1 MASPVKQTS
10 FPRSFEWLDWLG
22 ALLAREL
29 APNSRKIRAACRMAT
44 IGTVGGG
51 LVVACHVYN
60 ELGLYLAWALV
71 GAAGPMMSPR
81 KAGALLIAQALVL
94 ALSVFMGRTLVEA
107 PWLNVAFLFIF
118 ISFSTYLGTIYRLG
132 AALILIQV
140 SSLFVFYLVPFSPQE
155 VGWFAAGAF
164 GGSAIAFG
172 VIVLFDNWL
181 WPDPAETRL
190 LESLAIAIRRTNL
203 RLRRASNYYLNGH
216 AAARPPL
223 PPPTSDLP
231 IQLTLLDHATDEGVS
246 GYHHAIL
253 LTAITIVARI
263 ELEVDRFTVT
273 VLERVPRQIRSL
285 VQSELDAAVTAVAV
299 ALDDLA
305 RELAGRIAKGMDK
318 LALPSLE
325 QAKSALD
332 ALNARV
338 LEVRPTYLRIAGSE
352 EIVNISAILDSL
364 ASLTAYIERLL
375 DQPLQPS
382 SLPETS
388 NSPRQ
393 SLAVTDSAILRYA
406 VKVGLCVVIGYVT
419 GLTTQ
424 RVELSTILITVVIT
438 ALPTYGAALHKMVL
452 RMVGALIGGAVSLI
466 AIIIVSRNFE
476 TLPTYML
483 VLFVVFYFSAY
494 SSLTSGRLSYAGNQI
509 GTTFAIVVA
518 GLGPTVDIYEPLWR
532 IWGILLGCFVV
543 ALVFLLFFPEYAA
556 DSLLPRLR
564 KAIRATLALTP
575 EGSAS
580 YSEEQIQQTNSEVMS
595 LVAEILEVAN
605 DAQVEGRACSVNY
618 HAIVDAAGTLRA
630 IASRFSVIASGRAL
644 VRLPQLDL
652 ATESARER
660 ALNGAQ
666 RQLETW
672 LEFFSGPDCINASAA
687 REIAQTHPPDV
698 LAKPID
704 EFSSR
709 LEENSYARTE
719 SWSFEQRRVM
729 LAELQTMRRL
739 EVLISDLNRYLA
751 QIPGPSRSAAGSY
764 KDRLVEREE
773 IGGSDR

>member
-29 APNSRKIRAACRMAT
+29 APNSRKIRTACCMAT

-51 LVVACHVYN
+51 LVATCHVYN

-81 KAGALLIAQALVL
+81 KAGAFLIAQGLVL

-140 SSLFVFYLVPFSPQE
+140 SSLFIFYLVPFSPQE

-181 WPDPAETRL
+181 WPDPGETRL
-190 LESLAIAIRRTNL
+190 LESLAITIRRTNL
-203 RLRRASNYYLNGH
+203 RLRRASNYYLNGR

-231 IQLTLLDHATDEGVS
+231 RELTLLDHATAEGVS
-246 GYHHAIL
+246 GYHRAIL

-285 VQSELDAAVTAVAV
+285 VQSELDAAVRAVAV

-305 RELAGRIAKGMDK
+305 RELAGRIAKGIGK

-382 SLPETS
+382 SLPATS

-393 SLAVTDSAILRYA
+393 SLAVIDSAILRYA
-406 VKVGLCVVIGYVT
+406 FKVGLCVVIGYVT

-424 RVELSTILITVVIT
+424 RVELSTI
-438 ALPTYGAALHKMVL
+438 
-452 RMVGALIGGAVSLI
+452 
-466 AIIIVSRNFE
+466 
-476 TLPTYML
+476 
-483 VLFVVFYFSAY
+483 
-494 SSLTSGRLSYAGNQI
+494 
-509 GTTFAIVVA
+509 
-518 GLGPTVDIYEPLWR
+518 
-532 IWGILLGCFVV
+532 
-543 ALVFLLFFPEYAA
+543 
-556 DSLLPRLR
+556 
-564 KAIRATLALTP
+564 
-575 EGSAS
+575 
-580 YSEEQIQQTNSEVMS
+580 
-595 LVAEILEVAN
+595 
-605 DAQVEGRACSVNY
+605 
-618 HAIVDAAGTLRA
+618 
-630 IASRFSVIASGRAL
+630 
-644 VRLPQLDL
+644 
-652 ATESARER
+652 
-660 ALNGAQ
+660 
-666 RQLETW
+666 
-672 LEFFSGPDCINASAA
+672 
-687 REIAQTHPPDV
+687 
-698 LAKPID
+698 
-704 EFSSR
+704 
-709 LEENSYARTE
+709 
-719 SWSFEQRRVM
+719 
-729 LAELQTMRRL
+729 
-739 EVLISDLNRYLA
+739 
-751 QIPGPSRSAAGSY
+751 
-764 KDRLVEREE
+764 
-773 IGGSDR
+773 

>member
-1 MASPVKQTS
+1 MNLPST
-10 FPRSFEWLDWLG
+10 LDWLG

-29 APNSRKIRAACRMAT
+29 APNSRKIRTACRMAT
-44 IGTVGGG
+44 IGTIGGG
-51 LVVACHVYN
+51 LVAACHVYN

-81 KAGALLIAQALVL
+81 SAGALLIAQGLVL
-94 ALSVFMGRTLVEA
+94 ALSVFMDRTLVEA
-107 PWLNVAFLFIF
+107 PWLNLAFLFIF

-140 SSLFVFYLVPFSPQE
+140 SSLFIFYLVAFSPQE
-155 VGWFAAGAF
+155 VGWYAAGAF

-181 WPDPAETRL
+181 WPDPAETKL
-190 LESLAIAIRRTNL
+190 LESLAIAIRRTSV
-203 RLRRASNYYLNGH
+203 RLRQASNYYLNGE

-231 IQLTLLDHATDEGVS
+231 IQITLLDHATAEGVS
-246 GYHHAIL
+246 GYHRAIL

-285 VQSELDAAVTAVAV
+285 VQSELDAAVSAIAV

-305 RELAGRIAKGMDK
+305 RELAGHIAKGMSK
-318 LALPSLE
+318 LTLATQE
-325 QAKSALD
+325 QAKSAVD

-338 LEVRPTYLRIAGSE
+338 LEVRPTYLRVADSE
-352 EIVNISAILDSL
+352 EIVNFSAILDSL
-364 ASLTAYIERLL
+364 AALTAYIERLL
-375 DQPLQPS
+375 DQPLRPPA
-382 SLPETS
+382 LPATS
-388 NSPRQ
+388 ISPRQ
-393 SLAVTDSAILRYA
+393 SLAVTDDAILRYA
-406 VKVGLCVVIGYVT
+406 LKVGLCVVIGYVI

-438 ALPTYGAALHKMVL
+438 ALPTYGAALNKMVL
-452 RMVGALIGGAVSLI
+452 RIVGALIGGAASLI
-466 AIIIVSRNFE
+466 AIIIVSPNFE

-483 VLFVVFYFSAY
+483 VLFVVFYCSAY
-494 SSLTSGRLSYAGNQI
+494 SSLTSGRVSYAGSQI

-518 GLGPTVDIYEPLWR
+518 GLSPAVDIYEPLWR

-543 ALVFLLFFPEYAA
+543 ALVFLMLVPEYAA

-564 KAIRATLALTP
+564 KAIRVTLALIP
-575 EGSAS
+575 EGSAL
-580 YSEEQIQQTNSEVMS
+580 YSEEQIQQTNSEVMR

-605 DAQVEGRACSVNY
+605 DAQIEGRACSVNH
-618 HAIVDAAGTLRA
+618 HAIVEAAGTLRA

-644 VRLPQLDL
+644 VGLPQLDL
-652 ATESARER
+652 TTESARER
-660 ALNGAQ
+660 AFKEVQ

-672 LEFFSGPDCINASAA
+672 LEFFSGPDSINASAA
-687 REIAQTHPPDV
+687 REIAQIHPPDV

-709 LEENSYARTE
+709 LEEDSYARTE
-719 SWSFEQRRVM
+719 SWSLEQRRVM

-751 QIPGPSRSAAGSY
+751 QIPGPSRSAAAPC
-764 KDRLVEREE
+764 KDRVVEREE

>member
-1 MASPVKQTS
+1 
-10 FPRSFEWLDWLG
+10 
-22 ALLAREL
+22 
-29 APNSRKIRAACRMAT
+29 
-44 IGTVGGG
+44 
-51 LVVACHVYN
+51 
-60 ELGLYLAWALV
+60 
-71 GAAGPMMSPR
+71 
-81 KAGALLIAQALVL
+81 
-94 ALSVFMGRTLVEA
+94 
-107 PWLNVAFLFIF
+107 
-118 ISFSTYLGTIYRLG
+118 
-132 AALILIQV
+132 
-140 SSLFVFYLVPFSPQE
+140 
-155 VGWFAAGAF
+155 
-164 GGSAIAFG
+164 
-172 VIVLFDNWL
+172 
-181 WPDPAETRL
+181 
-190 LESLAIAIRRTNL
+190 
-203 RLRRASNYYLNGH
+203 
-216 AAARPPL
+216 
-223 PPPTSDLP
+223 
-231 IQLTLLDHATDEGVS
+231 LDHATAEGVS
-246 GYHHAIL
+246 GYHRATL

-273 VLERVPRQIRSL
+273 VLERVPRQIRNM
-285 VQSELDAAVTAVAV
+285 VQSELDAAVRAVAV

-305 RELAGRIAKGMDK
+305 RELARYIAKPMGK

-338 LEVRPTYLRIAGSE
+338 LEVRPTYLRFAASE

-364 ASLTAYIERLL
+364 TSLTAYIERLL

-382 SLPETS
+382 SLPATS
-388 NSPRQ
+388 NNPRQ

-406 VKVGLCVVIGYVT
+406 FKVGLCVVIGYVT

-438 ALPTYGAALHKMVL
+438 ALPTYGAALNKMVL

-494 SSLTSGRLSYAGNQI
+494 SSLTSGRLSYAGNQV

-518 GLGPTVDIYEPLWR
+518 GLSPAVDIYEPLWR

-543 ALVFLLFFPEYAA
+543 ALVFLIFFPEYAA

-564 KAIRATLALTP
+564 KAIRATLALIP

-580 YSEEQIQQTNSEVMS
+580 YSQEQNQQTNSEVMR

-630 IASRFSVIASGRAL
+630 VATRFSVIASGRAL

-709 LEENSYARTE
+709 LEENSYAQTE
-719 SWSFEQRRVM
+719 AWSFEQRRVM

-739 EVLISDLNRYLA
+739 EVLISDLNRYLS
-751 QIPGPSRSAAGSY
+751 QIPGPSRSAAAPH